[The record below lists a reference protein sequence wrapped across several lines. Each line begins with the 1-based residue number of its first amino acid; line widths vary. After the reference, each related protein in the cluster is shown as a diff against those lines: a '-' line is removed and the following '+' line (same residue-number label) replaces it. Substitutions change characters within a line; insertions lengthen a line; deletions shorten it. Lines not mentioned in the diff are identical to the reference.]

1 MTSPSELT
9 VRPLKAGD
17 ADALFATV
25 KASLA
30 ELCYWMP
37 WCKPDYAFADALAW
51 IAFCEQA
58 WAERREFPLGVF
70 EIGSERLV
78 GATGV
83 NQINK
88 TAQSGNIGYWVGTPY
103 VGRGVARFAALQ
115 AARMGFAELGLT
127 RLEIVTLTHNH
138 ASQRVAQA
146 LGAVRECEARNRL
159 YLQGKAHDAVVYSL
173 IPSDLPLSA
182 K

>member
-1 MTSPSELT
+1 MTSLSELT
-9 VRPLKAGD
+9 VRPLTASD

-37 WCKPDYAFADALAW
+37 WCKPDYALADAVAW

-70 EIGSERLV
+70 AGGSGHLI
-78 GATGV
+78 GATGI

-88 TAQSGNIGYWVGTPY
+88 AARSGNIGYWVGTPY
-103 VGRGVARFAALQ
+103 VGRGVARYAALQ

-127 RLEIVTLTHNH
+127 RLEIVTLTDNY

-159 YLQGKAHDAVVYSL
+159 YFQDRARDAVVYSL
-173 IPSDLPLSA
+173 IPGDLPLA
-182 K
+182 